1 MADLTVT
8 CANDVPAVVAVS
20 GSINDNTV
28 LMVFTDVDKSAD
40 VLARIECMRVAV
52 VNYFASQG

>member
-28 LMVFTDVDKSAD
+28 LMAFTDVDKSAD
-40 VLARIECMRVAV
+40 VLARIEKVRIAV
-52 VNYFASQG
+52 VDHFASQG